1 MNKPILVYSN
11 KCKFSYQLVNELSDL
26 GILKNVDMVCIETE
40 RKKIPK
46 GVSRVPSIVLD
57 NNVLTGQHAFLW
69 LKTVKESKKTEEPK
83 VEAVTRTVHF
93 APDNKEKT
101 PKQPQSNEEPDDI
114 MGLEVNIG
122 SSFSML
128 DDSIEPHNFHQY
140 EMLNIDTA
148 SGVSK
153 HTKELIPDKLPD
165 KQKEM
170 NSAYEKLMEQRR
182 NETSSMTKS
191 A

>member
-11 KCKFSYQLVNELSDL
+11 KCKFSYQFVNELSDY
-26 GILKNVDMVCIETE
+26 GILKNVDMVCIEKE
-40 RKKIPK
+40 RKKIPQ

-57 NNVLTGQHAFLW
+57 NNVLTGEHAFLW
-69 LKTVKESKKTEEPK
+69 FKTVKESKKAEEPK
-83 VEAVTRTVHF
+83 VEAKSVETPRKVRF
-93 APDNKEKT
+93 APESETSEQDNV
-101 PKQPQSNEEPDDI
+101 
-114 MGLEVNIG
+114 MGIEGNTG

-128 DDSIEPHNFHQY
+128 DESIEPHNFHQY
-140 EMLNIDTA
+140 EMLNIESD
-148 SGVSK
+148 SVISK

-170 NSAYEKLMEQRR
+170 ASAYEKLMEQRKQELS
-182 NETSSMTKS
+182 NIPKS